1 MNQKRQEERNKFH
14 SKVDVE
20 ALQKLRTYTY

>member
-1 MNQKRQEERNKFH
+1 MNHKRQEERNEFH
-14 SKVDVE
+14 NKVDVD